1 MAASKVK
8 IQWHNDAFEELRR
21 LPQVEAILEAHAIE
35 IAAEANAAH
44 NAKGYIAVT
53 GHGKSRSRAAVV
65 TSDGHSIASNQK
77 HHTLEKITAEK
88 AIS

>member
-1 MAASKVK
+1 MAVSKVR
-8 IQWHNDAFEELRR
+8 IDWNDRGFEELRR
-21 LPQVEAILEAHAIE
+21 VPALKAELYKHAVG

-44 NAKGYIAVT
+44 NAKGYLAVT
-53 GHGKSRSRAAVV
+53 GEGKSRSRAAVV

>member
-1 MAASKVK
+1 VDTSKVR
-8 IQWHNDAFEELRR
+8 IEWNDKAFEELRR
-21 LPQVEAILEAHAIE
+21 LPTVKAELYKHAVE
-35 IAAEANAAH
+35 IATEANEAH
-44 NAKGYIAVT
+44 NAKGYIAVQ
-53 GHGKSRSRAAVV
+53 GEGKSRSRAAVV